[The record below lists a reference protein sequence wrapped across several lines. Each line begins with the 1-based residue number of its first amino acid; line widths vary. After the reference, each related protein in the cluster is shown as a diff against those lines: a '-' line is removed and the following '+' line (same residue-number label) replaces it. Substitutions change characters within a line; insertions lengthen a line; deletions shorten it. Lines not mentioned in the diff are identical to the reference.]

1 MYRNS
6 FRSWRGYVALLTI
19 VFASAQMSWAEDG
32 RLDLSLR
39 PAIKANSVDA
49 NFGLKQ
55 PGGTGGGVS
64 ARQHPQWVK
73 DFEAKMWPGFL
84 TGLDGYEDFVMP
96 VGNFIYFEDP
106 FITTDVRLIYVH
118 HTIPNRSVL
127 RGGQVQAVA
136 AQIRIALTE
145 KLALIAT
152 KDGYSWVDSH
162 ITAAGDGWNDLAI
175 GLKYVLHSDP
185 QEQFLVSGGMRWEWN
200 NGSTDAWQGGDSQE
214 LSPFIAVAKGW
225 GKWHFLGNV
234 TGRIPTNHHD
244 ANYSLLWSLH
254 LDYKM
259 TETFRPLVEL
269 HGTHWLSNAD
279 RLPFSEDYLD
289 IGSLGAAD
297 ARGRDLFVLGLGF
310 RWQARDNVNVGMIYQ
325 FPLESAAEHLYEQRI
340 TFNTVVS
347 F

>member
-1 MYRNS
+1 M
-6 FRSWRGYVALLTI
+6 
-19 VFASAQMSWAEDG
+19 
-32 RLDLSLR
+32 
-39 PAIKANSVDA
+39 
-49 NFGLKQ
+49 
-55 PGGTGGGVS
+55 
-64 ARQHPQWVK
+64 K

-185 QEQFLVSGGMRWEWN
+185 QEQFLVSGGMR
-200 NGSTDAWQGGDSQE
+200 
-214 LSPFIAVAKGW
+214 
-225 GKWHFLGNV
+225 LG
-234 TGRIPTNHHD
+234 
-244 ANYSLLWSLH
+244 
-254 LDYKM
+254 M
-259 TETFRPLVEL
+259 
-269 HGTHWLSNAD
+269 
-279 RLPFSEDYLD
+279 
-289 IGSLGAAD
+289 
-297 ARGRDLFVLGLGF
+297 
-310 RWQARDNVNVGMIYQ
+310 
-325 FPLESAAEHLYEQRI
+325 EQR
-340 TFNTVVS
+340 FDRRVAGR
-347 F
+347 